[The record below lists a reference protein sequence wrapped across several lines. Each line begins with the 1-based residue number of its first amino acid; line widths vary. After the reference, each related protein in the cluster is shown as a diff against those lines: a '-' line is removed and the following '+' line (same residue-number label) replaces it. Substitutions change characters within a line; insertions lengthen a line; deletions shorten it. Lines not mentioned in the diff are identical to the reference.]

1 MPHICLRFFYVP
13 PVSIPRG
20 TVVVWDVGGQERLR
34 ALWRSVYY
42 GTGAIIFVVDSTD
55 VQRLETARVELH
67 ALLKE
72 QELVGV
78 PVLVLANKQDAVG
91 ALDMEGVRETLKLE
105 ALRPRTVSVLA
116 TSAASGSGIP
126 AVIEWL
132 GKQVLS
138 PKDIPKHAAE
148 QARLALQMEAEY
160 EAEVSRQSRQS
171 T

>member
-1 MPHICLRFFYVP
+1 MSHSTVK
-13 PVSIPRG
+13 IPRG

-55 VQRLETARVELH
+55 VQRLETARQELH

-72 QELVGV
+72 QELIGV

-91 ALDMEGVRETLKLE
+91 ALDVDGVRATMQLD
-105 ALRPRTVSVLA
+105 ALLPRSVNILP
-116 TSAASGSGIP
+116 TSAASGVGIP

-148 QARLALQMEAEY
+148 QARLAQQMAEEAE
-160 EAEVSRQSRQS
+160 ASHQSPQS